1 MTEQNHDQ
9 PLTLVAVSHGT
20 ADPVGQA
27 RISALALAVREQSE
41 AEVEVLL
48 THVDVQTPQVGEVLA
63 GLPADRSAVVVPVL
77 LSGGYHVK
85 VDLRRAAQGI
95 PVAPALGPDELL
107 VDLLARRA
115 VDAGFVRGHHQ
126 VVLGAAGSTDA
137 GAVADCRAVAY
148 RLAERLGTPVA
159 EAYLSAAQPRV
170 AAAVGALCSRDPRR
184 PVLVLSYLLA
194 PGYFQSLLVSEA
206 AAAGAEATTIPLL
219 GQAGPVPEELVDL
232 VLRRFRDTVDACS
245 TPGTTARRPIASP
258 C

>member
-1 MTEQNHDQ
+1 MTEN
-9 PLTLVAVSHGT
+9 PLILVAVSHGT

-27 RISALALAVREQSE
+27 RIAALARAVGRQATS
-41 AEVEVLL
+41 AVEVLL
-48 THVDVQTPQVGEVLA
+48 THVDVQTPHVGQVLA

-85 VDLRRAAQGI
+85 VDLRETVQGT
-95 PVAPALGPDELL
+95 PVARALGPDELI

-159 EAYLSAAQPRV
+159 EAYLSAAHPRV
-170 AAAVGALCSRDPRR
+170 AAAVGTLCARDPRR

-206 AAAGAEATTIPLL
+206 STAGAETTTIPLL
-219 GQAGPVPEELVDL
+219 GQAGPVPQELVDL
-232 VLRRFRDTVDACS
+232 VLRRFRDTVDTCL

>member
-1 MTEQNHDQ
+1 MTEQPHER

-20 ADPVGQA
+20 ADPAGQA
-27 RISALALAVREQSE
+27 RITALTRAVRHQAAAE
-41 AEVEVLL
+41 AEVLL

-63 GLPADRSAVVVPVL
+63 SLPVDRSAVVVPVL

-115 VDAGFVRGHHQ
+115 LDAGFVRGHHQ

-137 GAVADCRAVAY
+137 GAVADCRTVAY

-159 EAYLSAAQPRV
+159 GAYLSAAQPRI
-170 AAAVGALCSRDPRR
+170 AAAVETLCARDPQR

-206 AAAGAEATTIPLL
+206 AAAGAESTTIPLL
-219 GQAGPVPEELVDL
+219 GQAGPVPGELVDL
-232 VLRRFRDTVDACS
+232 VLRRFRDTVDRCL